1 MNKKPNLTQ
10 RYLNLWALVLIL
22 WSIYRTYFYLPEW
35 FDEFIAKPLIFVL
48 PVILYIKN
56 LEKKPFP
63 EAIWFDKKKFFID
76 SSIGIIIGIF
86 FFSSAIILKFAKTGS
101 ISNEEF
107 QIFGSTKFLSLI
119 LVALA
124 TGISEEILSRGFVL
138 KRLYEDSK
146 NIFTSSFFAS
156 ILFFILH
163 IPIMFSNNKLTG
175 NYLVFF
181 MIIYM
186 TLSLANSFIFILR
199 RNIVLPILIYTFYN
213 LTILMYF

>member
-22 WSIYRTYFYLPEW
+22 WSVYRTYFYLPEW

-56 LEKKPFP
+56 LEKKPFL
-63 EAIWFDKKKFFID
+63 EAIWFDKKKFFTD

-107 QIFGSTKFLSLI
+107 QIFGSTKFLSLV

-124 TGISEEILSRGFVL
+124 TGISEEVLSRGFVL